1 MPVETLSMTTKP
13 PLSGVRVLDFGQVL
27 AAPYATMVLADQGAE
42 VIKIEPLTGEPTRGY
57 VPPNVGGQSPYFL
70 TVNRNKRGVA
80 LNLKTEAGLDAVM
93 ALVKKSDVIV
103 ENFRAGVMDQLGI
116 GYAAM
121 KALNPMIIYCA
132 ISGYGRTGPFADRA
146 GYDPIAQAESGLM
159 AISGEPDGMPT
170 RCGVSIVDSMAGL
183 SAAQAIS
190 SALYAR
196 GSRAEG
202 QLIEV
207 SLFGTALNMLVNFA
221 GQSLLVG
228 DDPRR
233 FGSGSQVAQP
243 SGLYA
248 TEDGEVMITVGSEG
262 MYRRFCEKVLNRS
275 DLVNDPRFATNSERI
290 KNKVEMDAELV
301 PIFSAMKNKEALARM
316 HAATIPCGEVLGVR
330 DALSSPMADALN
342 LVGSAPHTELGE
354 LKTLLPGYS
363 FSETKA
369 RDPRGAPLLGEHTRS
384 VLKEIAGYDDRRVD
398 LMIAEGAA
406 FE

>member
-1 MPVETLSMTTKP
+1 MTVKP

-27 AAPYATMVLADQGAE
+27 AAPYAAMVLADQGAE
-42 VIKIEPLTGEPTRGY
+42 VIKIEPITGEPTRGY

-70 TVNRNKRGVA
+70 AVNRNKCGIA
-80 LNLKTEAGLDAVM
+80 LNLKTKAGRDAVM
-93 ALVKKSDVIV
+93 DLVKKSDVII
-103 ENFRAGVMDQLGI
+103 ENFRAGVMDRLGV

-121 KALNPMIIYCA
+121 RGLNPMIIYCA

-159 AISGEPDGMPT
+159 AISGEPDGAPT
-170 RCGVSIVDSMAGL
+170 RCGVSVVDTMAGL
-183 SAAQAIS
+183 SAAQAIT
-190 SALYAR
+190 SALFAR
-196 GSRAEG
+196 SSQPKG

-243 SGLYA
+243 SGLYR

-262 MYRRFCEKVLNRS
+262 MYQRFCEKVLKRP
-275 DLVNDPRFATNSERI
+275 DLVKDPRFATNSDRI
-290 KNKVEMDAELV
+290 KNKIEMDAELI
-301 PIFSAMKNKEALARM
+301 PLFGAMKNKEALARM
-316 HAATIPCGEVLGVR
+316 RAATIPCGEVLGVR

-342 LVGSAPHTELGE
+342 LIGCAPHTELGQ

-384 VLKEIAGYDDRRVD
+384 VLVEIAGYDDHHVD
-398 LMIAEGAA
+398 MMIAEGAA
-406 FE
+406 AE

>member
-1 MPVETLSMTTKP
+1 MTKKP
-13 PLSGVRVLDFGQVL
+13 PLSGIRILDFGQVL

-42 VIKIEPLTGEPTRGY
+42 VIKIEPLSGEPTRGY
-57 VPPNVGGQSPYFL
+57 LPPDVGGQSPYFL

-80 LNLKTEAGLDAVM
+80 LNLKSESGRDAVM
-93 ALVKKSDVIV
+93 ALAMKSDVVV
-103 ENFRAGVMDQLGI
+103 ENFRMGVMERLGI
-116 GYAAM
+116 GYAVM
-121 KALNPMIIYCA
+121 KALNPRIIYCT
-132 ISGYGRTGPFADRA
+132 ISGYGRNGPFADRA

-159 AISGEPDGMPT
+159 AISGEPGGPPT
-170 RCGVSIVDSMAGL
+170 RCGVSIVDSMAGI
-183 SAAQAIS
+183 SAAQAIT

-196 GSRAEG
+196 GQKGEG
-202 QLIEV
+202 QMIEV
-207 SLFGTALNMLVNFA
+207 SLFGTAVNMLVNFA

-243 SGLYA
+243 SGLYG

-262 MYRRFCEKVLNRS
+262 MYRRFCEKVLKRS
-275 DLVNDPRFATNSERI
+275 DLVNDSRFATNSGRI
-290 KNKVEMDAELV
+290 KNKIEMDAELI
-301 PIFSAMKNKEALARM
+301 PIFRAMKNKEALARM
-316 HAATIPCGEVLGVR
+316 RSATIPCGEVLGVR

-342 LVGSAPHTELGE
+342 LIGSASHTELGE

-384 VLKEIAGYDDRRVD
+384 VLVEIAGYDDHHVD
-398 LMIAEGAA
+398 MMIAEGAA
-406 FE
+406 AE